1 MGTEAAAGGHDLSA
15 GGDVMDRVTACARA
29 ALRRYDCHPGADVE
43 LLNVSENATFLVS
56 DPGAGPSVL
65 RVHRLGYHTEQEIAS
80 ELAWMDALRA
90 EAGVR
95 TPRVLPARDGCRVVT
110 VTENTGPNPT
120 ARHCVRFEFLPGSEP
135 GTEPGG
141 ELSTGPGG
149 EPGSTLT
156 GRHFEELGEI
166 TARMHRHAQ
175 HWPRPAWFTRFHWD
189 YPAAFGDQARWGR
202 WQDGVG
208 VGPAERR
215 VLARLDDALRARLTA
230 FGQGPERY
238 GLVHADTRLANLLV
252 HQGSVSVIDFDDCGF
267 SWYLYDLGTSV
278 SFFEH
283 SPEVPGLVDS
293 WLTGY
298 RRAGRLTA
306 EDEAE
311 IWTFIMFRR
320 LLLLAWIGSHQG
332 VDIAT
337 ELGAGY
343 TRGSCDLA
351 ESYLSRRRFL
361 PVLRSA
367 QGRDPKPCS
376 HRSPAAPWW

>member
-1 MGTEAAAGGHDLSA
+1 
-15 GGDVMDRVTACARA
+15 MDQVTACARM
-29 ALRRYDCHPGADVE
+29 ALRRYDCHPDASVE

-95 TPRVLPARDGCRVVT
+95 TPRVLPDADGRRVVT
-110 VTENTGPNPT
+110 VAQDGRA
-120 ARHCVRFEFLPGSEP
+120 ARHCVRFEFLPG
-135 GTEPGG
+135 TEPGG
-141 ELSTGPGG
+141 EPGG
-149 EPGSTLT
+149 QLT
-156 GRHFEELGEI
+156 GRHFEELGEL
-166 TARMHRHAQ
+166 TARMHRHARG
-175 HWPRPAWFTRFHWD
+175 WARPAWFSRFHWD
-189 YPAAFGDQARWGR
+189 YAAAFGDQARWGR

-208 VGPAERR
+208 VGPAERH
-215 VLARLDDALRARLTA
+215 VLARLDETLHARLKA

-252 HQGSVSVIDFDDCGF
+252 HQGLVSVIDFDDCGF
-267 SWYLYDLGTSV
+267 SWYLYDLGTTV

-283 SPEVPGLVDS
+283 SPEVPGLVDG

-298 RRAGRLTA
+298 RRAGRLPA
-306 EDEAE
+306 ADAAE

-320 LLLLAWIGSHQG
+320 LLLLAWIGTHQV
-332 VDIAT
+332 VDVAA

-343 TRGSCDLA
+343 TQGTCDLA
-351 ESYLSRRRFL
+351 ESYLST
-361 PVLRSA
+361 
-367 QGRDPKPCS
+367 
-376 HRSPAAPWW
+376 H

>member
-1 MGTEAAAGGHDLSA
+1 
-15 GGDVMDRVTACARA
+15 MDEVTACARM
-29 ALRRYDCHPGADVE
+29 ALRRYDCHPDASVE

-95 TPRVLPARDGCRVVT
+95 TPRVLPAADGQRVVT
-110 VTENTGPNPT
+110 VAQNGRA
-120 ARHCVRFEFLPGSEP
+120 ARQCVRFEFLPG
-135 GTEPGG
+135 TEPGREPAG
-141 ELSTGPGG
+141 DGPGQ
-149 EPGSTLT
+149 LT
-156 GRHFEELGEI
+156 GGHFEELGEI
-166 TARMHRHAQ
+166 TARMHRHARG
-175 HWPRPAWFTRFHWD
+175 WSRPAWFSRFHWD
-189 YPAAFGDQARWGR
+189 YAAAFGDRARWGR

-208 VGPAERR
+208 VGPAERH
-215 VLARLDDALRARLTA
+215 VLARLDEALHARLKA

-267 SWYLYDLGTSV
+267 SWYLYDLGTTV

-298 RRAGRLTA
+298 RRAGRLPA
-306 EDEAE
+306 EDAAE
-311 IWTFIMFRR
+311 TWTFIMFRR
-320 LLLLAWIGSHQG
+320 LLLLAWIGTHQV
-332 VDIAT
+332 VDIAA

-343 TRGSCDLA
+343 TQGTCDLA
-351 ESYLSRRRFL
+351 ESYLRRL
-361 PVLRSA
+361 L
-367 QGRDPKPCS
+367 CS
-376 HRSPAAPWW
+376 HRSPAAPSW